1 MKRVFIMLA
10 IVLGSAGLLF
20 AQKSNQKEVKQLQS
34 FLQQKSAKGDANYIR
49 LGITDIKN
57 PAMWKGVVWSDGR
70 AISIDWK
77 DKELAGELDLNGF
90 TALQKVDC
98 SRNQLTEINVSNCTA
113 LNTLNVSRNK
123 LSELNIDN
131 CPALIK
137 LDCYKNRLTDLSLSG
152 LPGLKNLNCSNNLFV
167 ELNVNGAQQLQSLNV
182 QGCHL
187 ESLSVD

>member
-70 AISIDWK
+70 AISIDWCV
-77 DKELAGELDLNGF
+77 ACMDLVRTPG
-90 TALQKVDC
+90 K
-98 SRNQLTEINVSNCTA
+98 
-113 LNTLNVSRNK
+113 K
-123 LSELNIDN
+123 
-131 CPALIK
+131 CPG
-137 LDCYKNRLTDLSLSG
+137 RS
-152 LPGLKNLNCSNNLFV
+152 
-167 ELNVNGAQQLQSLNV
+167 
-182 QGCHL
+182 QG
-187 ESLSVD
+187 

>member
-77 DKELAGELDLNGF
+77 DKSSPIATTFTLASGPNRWLKSLWPTSIKN
-90 TALQKVDC
+90 LQK
-98 SRNQLTEINVSNCTA
+98 TT
-113 LNTLNVSRNK
+113 T
-123 LSELNIDN
+123 
-131 CPALIK
+131 
-137 LDCYKNRLTDLSLSG
+137 
-152 LPGLKNLNCSNNLFV
+152 
-167 ELNVNGAQQLQSLNV
+167 NGWTSWE
-182 QGCHL
+182 CR
-187 ESLSVD
+187 SMS

>member
-113 LNTLNVSRNK
+113 QYIECQQEQAVGVEYRQ
-123 LSELNIDN
+123 
-131 CPALIK
+131 
-137 LDCYKNRLTDLSLSG
+137 LSG
-152 LPGLKNLNCSNNLFV
+152 I
-167 ELNVNGAQQLQSLNV
+167 
-182 QGCHL
+182 
-187 ESLSVD
+187 D

>member
-70 AISIDWK
+70 AISI
-77 DKELAGELDLNGF
+77 GRI
-90 TALQKVDC
+90 
-98 SRNQLTEINVSNCTA
+98 RNWPEN
-113 LNTLNVSRNK
+113 
-123 LSELNIDN
+123 
-131 CPALIK
+131 LI
-137 LDCYKNRLTDLSLSG
+137 
-152 LPGLKNLNCSNNLFV
+152 
-167 ELNVNGAQQLQSLNV
+167 
-182 QGCHL
+182 
-187 ESLSVD
+187 

>member
-57 PAMWKGVVWSDGR
+57 PEMWKGVVCSDGR

-77 DKELAGELDLNGF
+77 EKEMAGELDLDDF

-98 SRNQLTEINVSNCTA
+98 LINQLSEIYVSYCSA
-113 LNTLNVSRNK
+113 RITLNVSIIK
-123 LSELNIDN
+123 LS
-131 CPALIK
+131 
-137 LDCYKNRLTDLSLSG
+137 
-152 LPGLKNLNCSNNLFV
+152 
-167 ELNVNGAQQLQSLNV
+167 
-182 QGCHL
+182 
-187 ESLSVD
+187 